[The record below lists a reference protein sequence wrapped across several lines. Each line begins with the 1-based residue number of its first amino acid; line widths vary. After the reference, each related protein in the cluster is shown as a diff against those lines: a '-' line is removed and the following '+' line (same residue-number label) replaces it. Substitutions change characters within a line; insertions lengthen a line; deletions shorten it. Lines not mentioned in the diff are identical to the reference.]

1 MQTADEAF
9 EPKKRPKNNASGNW
23 WWLIMLHSTWVILF
37 GIGALYGFASWRFVS
52 AGSEVPATVISLTE
66 NYSSDSGTTYSPVF
80 EYRVNG
86 QTYTYESVNTSDPPS
101 HQVGDH
107 TTLLVDPKN
116 PQSARENTFWELWLL
131 PVIMCPVSLLVA
143 VIAIVLTFVIKPWK

>member
-9 EPKKRPKNNASGNW
+9 EPKKRKKSNSGGNW

-37 GIGALYGFASWRFVS
+37 GLGAWYGFTSWRFVS
-52 AGSEVPATVISLTE
+52 AGSEVPATVIALTE

-101 HQVGDH
+101 HQVGDRA
-107 TTLLVDPKN
+107 TLLVDPSN
-116 PQSARENTFWELWLL
+116 PKRARENTFWELWLL

-143 VIAIVLTFVIKPWK
+143 VIAIVLTFVTKPWK